1 MCLSF
6 QLRLKIS
13 RKQNLIQHENQHS
26 KLKWGSWCGF
36 GLIIHGVVMSFKSL
50 FAERKKRKKKAIC
63 PPPKPHVVLKHF
75 AFPLWAK
82 KKELSFTDRFCDW
95 PNKVTP

>member
-1 MCLSF
+1 
-6 QLRLKIS
+6 
-13 RKQNLIQHENQHS
+13 
-26 KLKWGSWCGF
+26 
-36 GLIIHGVVMSFKSL
+36 MSFKSL

-63 PPPKPHVVLKHF
+63 PPPKPYIVLKHF